1 LVIAGI
7 TFPIALQWATG
18 DVMLS
23 TVGHFLASLVVC
35 GAITLAY
42 PFFLVTFYIVRCI
55 YPMFLRHGE
64 ISPDDAVWLR
74 GLDRRCNG
82 YPAVAASV
90 PLLAVAGVTFLP
102 PGDIPSVIFAVCVLC
117 AGGRRAE
124 YPCLPV
130 QRPAPPHLHNNA
142 EAQSAH

>member
-1 LVIAGI
+1 M
-7 TFPIALQWATG
+7 G
-18 DVMLS
+18 DWRCHAEHGRAFSGVS
-23 TVGHFLASLVVC
+23 GVC
-35 GAITLAY
+35 GAIALAY
-42 PFFLVTFYIVRCI
+42 PFFLVTFCIVRCI

-102 PGDIPSVIFAVCVLC
+102 PGDIPCRIPLP
-117 AGGRRAE
+117 
-124 YPCLPV
+124 PCTTSST
-130 QRPAPPHLHNNA
+130 AA
-142 EAQSAH
+142 YAQ